1 MEQTIPLMIRAR
13 TQATPDIPI
22 QYAKDLSGKFQ
33 SKSFRAFYDEA
44 RDLAAGLLELGA
56 LRGDHVGL
64 ISDNRQEWLVTDMA
78 VLSLGAADVPRG
90 CDSTDR
96 EIAYILGFS
105 ECKISFVENE
115 KQAEKILSHKKE
127 LPLLGTLILYDTYS
141 EKLNQEAKAQGLRLL
156 SYQDLIHLGKERRAK
171 DPEEIDR
178 EIDKGQRDDL
188 ATIIFTS
195 GTTGEPKGVML
206 SHGNFLHQL
215 PTLPLV
221 VNVQPGDVWLSVL
234 PVWHSFERIMQYVA
248 PSLYS
253 GIAYSKPVG
262 AIMLADFQ
270 AVHPQWMASV
280 PRIWESL
287 RDGVYRNIKQQGPVK
302 KALFDFFVAVGKLH
316 AEFRNLVFGLVPNF
330 HGRIRTLDTL
340 VGLVPWLVLTPFKAL
355 GSLLIF
361 NKIKEKLG
369 GRFRAGISGG
379 GALPSQVD
387 TFFSSIGVLLLE
399 GYGLTETAPV
409 VAVRRYTKPRPGCV
423 GQLVL
428 DTEVRIVDEEG
439 QALPPGHKGLVLVRG
454 GQVMKGYYKR
464 PELTA
469 KVLSSDGWLNTGDL
483 GMMTHDGE
491 LKITG
496 RAKDTIV
503 LRGGENVEPAP
514 IEEKI
519 RESEWVLQC
528 MVVGQDQKYLGAL
541 IVPQQEAVMAFAQEN
556 NIPILDY
563 ETLIQQPEI
572 NELVANDVAD
582 LVGPHNGF
590 KPFERIFKFKLIP
603 KPFEVGVELSHK
615 QEVMRHRVV
624 ELYAKEVAELFS

>member
-1 MEQTIPLMIRAR
+1 
-13 TQATPDIPI
+13 
-22 QYAKDLSGKFQ
+22 
-33 SKSFRAFYDEA
+33 
-44 RDLAAGLLELGA
+44 
-56 LRGDHVGL
+56 
-64 ISDNRQEWLVTDMA
+64 MA

-105 ECKISFVENE
+105 ECEISFVENG

-127 LPLLGTLILYDTYS
+127 LPLLGTLILYEPYS
-141 EKLNQEAKAQGLRLL
+141 EKVNQKAREQGIRLL
-156 SYQDLIHLGKERRAK
+156 SYQDVIRLGKDRRAK

-234 PVWHSFERIMQYVA
+234 PVWHSFERIIQYVA
-248 PSLYS
+248 PSLNS

-270 AVHPQWMASV
+270 AVRPQWMASV

-287 RDGVYRNIKQQGPVK
+287 RDGVYRNIRQQGPVK
-302 KALFDFFVAVGKLH
+302 KVLFDFFVAMGKLH
-316 AEFRNLVFGLVPNF
+316 AEFRNLVFGLVPNL
-330 HGRIRTLDTL
+330 HGRIRPLDTL
-340 VGLVPWLVLTPFKAL
+340 TGLVPWLVLTPFKAL
-355 GSLLIF
+355 GNLLIF
-361 NKIKEKLG
+361 SKIKGKLG

-409 VAVRRYTKPRPGCV
+409 VAVRRYTKPRSGCV

-428 DTEVRIVDEEG
+428 DTEVKIVDEKSRV
-439 QALPPGHKGLVLVRG
+439 LPPGHQGLVMVRG
-454 GQVMKGYYKR
+454 GQVMKGYYKK
-464 PELTA
+464 PELTSQ
-469 KVLSSDGWLNTGDL
+469 VLSSDGWLNTGDL

-514 IEEKI
+514 IEEKV
-519 RESEWVLQC
+519 RESEWVLDC

-541 IVPQQEAVMAFAQEN
+541 IIPQQEAVMAFAQEN

-572 NELVANDVAD
+572 NELVANDVVD

-624 ELYAKEVAELFS
+624 EIYTKEVAELFS